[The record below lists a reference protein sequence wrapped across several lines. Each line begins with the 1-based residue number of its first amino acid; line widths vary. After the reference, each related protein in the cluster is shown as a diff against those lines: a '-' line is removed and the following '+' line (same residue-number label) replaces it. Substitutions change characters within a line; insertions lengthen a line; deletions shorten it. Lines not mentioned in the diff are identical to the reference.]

1 MTQIYNCKSIW
12 NILQTKFLA
21 SSIISIANVFSM
33 SSEASAVTAPN
44 TLSNFSIKVVTD
56 DQIDLSRSAPYDGG
70 SPIT

>member
-1 MTQIYNCKSIW
+1 
-12 NILQTKFLA
+12 
-21 SSIISIANVFSM
+21 M